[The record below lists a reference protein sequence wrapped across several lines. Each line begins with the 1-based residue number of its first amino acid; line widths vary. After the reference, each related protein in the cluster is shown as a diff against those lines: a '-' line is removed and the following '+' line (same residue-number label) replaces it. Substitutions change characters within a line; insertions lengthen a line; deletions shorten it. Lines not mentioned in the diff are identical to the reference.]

1 LRENFLFDTEKFS
14 YLTPKLQSLEK
25 KKLTDA
31 ASLEK
36 KKLKV
41 ETGKKVSVILRKRK
55 EKNEHANC

>member
-1 LRENFLFDTEKFS
+1 LRENFLFDTRKILLFDTQTS
-14 YLTPKLQSLEK
+14 ITGK

-41 ETGKKVSVILRKRK
+41 ETGKKVSVVLRKKKRK
-55 EKNEHANC
+55 E

>member
-1 LRENFLFDTEKFS
+1 MTLEKIS
-14 YLTPKLQSLEK
+14 YLTPKLKSLDK